1 MNELLIYGGLG
12 ILLICVYF
20 SWRGSVAAARIE
32 ALARENERMERE
44 LRDAIAAGRRD
55 NSEAARAQRE
65 EQAAALAQIGQT
77 LTAQLTGAATLQSQH
92 LDSFAQQLNLH
103 SQSLTQNLTALSEAN
118 ERRIGQLRETVEKRL
133 LEMQTGNEKKLE
145 EMRATVD
152 EKLHKTLE
160 QRLSDSFKHVSER
173 LEQVHKGLGEMQ
185 SLAVGVGDLK
195 RVLTNVKTRGTWG
208 EIQLGNLLEQI
219 LTPEQYERNV
229 VTRAGSRDRVEF
241 AIKLPGRSEGAPMW
255 LPIDCK
261 FPLEDFQRLQE
272 AQEAV
277 DPILVESAAKALE
290 TRVRLEAK
298 SIAEKY
304 IDPPNTSD
312 FALLYLPIEGLYA
325 EVLRR
330 PGLFDAL
337 QRDWR
342 VTLCGP
348 TTLTAILSSLQMGFR
363 TLAIE
368 KRSSEVWEVLGK
380 VKTEFSKFGDVL
392 AKTKKKLEEA
402 TNQIGEAE
410 KRTRVIGRN
419 LRDVEAVPGGEVEAL
434 PESGDESSVVELLP
448 RIVERDQS

>member
-1 MNELLIYGGLG
+1 MINEVVIPILVPLLGL
-12 ILLICVYF
+12 CAWF
-20 SWRGSVAAARIE
+20 AWRASRAAARIE
-32 ALARENERMERE
+32 ELARDNQRMERE
-44 LRDAIAAGRRD
+44 LRDAIVEGRREAL
-55 NSEAARAQRE
+55 EAARSGRE
-65 EQAAALAQIGQT
+65 EQGNALSQIGQG
-77 LTAQLTGAATLQSQH
+77 LNAQL
-92 LDSFAQQLNLH
+92 AQNAQA
-103 SQSLTQNLTALSEAN
+103 LTQNLNNLSEAN
-118 ERRIGQLRETVEKRL
+118 ERRLGQLRETVELRL
-133 LEMQTGNEKKLE
+133 AELRTGNEKKLE

-160 QRLSDSFKHVSER
+160 ARLSESFKQVSER

-219 LTPEQYERNV
+219 LTPEQYDKNV
-229 VTRAGSRDRVEF
+229 ATRPGSRERVEF
-241 AIKLPGRSEGAPMW
+241 AVKLPGRGDAPVW

-272 AQEAV
+272 AQEAA
-277 DPILVESAAKALE
+277 DPIAVEAAAKALE
-290 TRVRLEAK
+290 ARVRLEAK
-298 SIAEKY
+298 NIADKY

-312 FALLYLPIEGLYA
+312 FGLLYLPIEGLYA

-330 PGLFDAL
+330 PGLFDTL
-337 QRDWR
+337 QRDCR

-380 VKTEFSKFGDVL
+380 VKNEFAKFGDVL

-419 LRDVEAVPGGEVEAL
+419 LKDVEAIPGGEELLEVEDT
-434 PESGDESSVVELLP
+434 PVVDLLP
-448 RIVERDQS
+448 RIADRDQS